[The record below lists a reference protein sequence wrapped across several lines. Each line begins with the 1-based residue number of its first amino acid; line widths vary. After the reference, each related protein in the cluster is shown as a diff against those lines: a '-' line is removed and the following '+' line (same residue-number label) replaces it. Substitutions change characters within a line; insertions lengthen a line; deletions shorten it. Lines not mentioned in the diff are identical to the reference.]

1 MAVALGP
8 NERAETT
15 VDAHILLVED
25 DPDDVM
31 VIKRS
36 LRDSPIKLD
45 LKVCE
50 DGKIAFDFLEERAAA
65 EKTPPDLILLDL
77 NMPVIDGA
85 TFLQKLR
92 AHDTLHSIP
101 VCVLTTATDEET
113 IRQAYESGANAVVS
127 KVDTL
132 EGMSA
137 ILNTIVEF
145 WFSTAQRY
153 YLD

>member
-1 MAVALGP
+1 MGTASDKKEHADPL
-8 NERAETT
+8 
-15 VDAHILLVED
+15 VDARVLLVED
-25 DPDDVM
+25 DPDDIL

-36 LRDSPIKLD
+36 LRDAPIRLE

-50 DGKIAFDFLEERAAA
+50 DGREAFEYLEQAAA
-65 EKTPPDLILLDL
+65 DENAPPDLIILDL
-77 NMPVIDGA
+77 NMPVVDGT
-85 TFLQKLR
+85 TFLHKLR
-92 AHDTLHSIP
+92 AHGRLHSVP

-113 IRQAYESGANAVVS
+113 IRRAYESGANAVVS

-145 WFSTAQRY
+145 WFSTARRY

>member
-8 NERAETT
+8 KEQSSAP
-15 VDAHILLVED
+15 VDARVLLVED

-36 LRDSPIKLD
+36 LRDSPIRLE

-50 DGKIAFDFLEERAAA
+50 DGKVAFDYLEQNAHDEDA
-65 EKTPPDLILLDL
+65 PPDLILLDL
-77 NMPVIDGA
+77 NMPVVDGA

-92 AHDTLHSIP
+92 AHDKLHSIP

-132 EGMSA
+132 EGMSS

>member
-1 MAVALGP
+1 MAVVLGP
-8 NERAETT
+8 DERAEAI
-15 VDAHILLVED
+15 VDAHVLLVED

-45 LKVCE
+45 MRVCE
-50 DGKIAFDFLEERAAA
+50 NGKAAFEYLEERAANDL
-65 EKTPPDLILLDL
+65 TPPDLILLDL

-132 EGMSA
+132 DGMSA